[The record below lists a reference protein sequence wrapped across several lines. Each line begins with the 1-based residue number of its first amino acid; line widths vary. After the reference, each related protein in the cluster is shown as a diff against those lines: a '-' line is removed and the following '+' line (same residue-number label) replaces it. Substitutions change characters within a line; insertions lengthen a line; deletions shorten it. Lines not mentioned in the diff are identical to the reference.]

1 MSYQK
6 MIALQSLATVQGIV
20 LKTISDLA
28 KFVLT
33 EKL

>member
-6 MIALQSLATVQGIV
+6 MIALQSLATVQGIT

-28 KFVLT
+28 KFALIA
-33 EKL
+33 KL